1 MVSVN
6 KLISNCRTTEVDSV
20 SDNIIAQY
28 NKNDWSSDTHL
39 TGIFDL
45 LKPASDKLTSAINRI
60 KAESDL
66 EEKDEQRDNKVR
78 AVYYLIMGFMHHP
91 DPAIKSAAQQVDGVF
106 EHYGVNIVSD
116 SYATESSLIESL
128 LEDFGEADI
137 QTAIAALPG
146 LSDLITELRNAQTA
160 FAEAQ
165 VLFEE
170 EKAKEGTEESA
181 SKIKKE
187 VVKIINDQLVV
198 YLRAMVQV
206 DQAKYEEFTTTVAQ
220 IIDDMNVIV
229 RKRRKDKEPD
239 EEN

>member
-1 MVSVN
+1 MENLN
-6 KLISNCRTTEVDSV
+6 KLLSIARTTEVDAVSV
-20 SDNIIAQY
+20 SVIAEY
-28 NKNDWSSDTHL
+28 DKSDWSSDAHM

-45 LKPASDKLTSAINRI
+45 LKPASEKLTSAINRI

-66 EEKDEQRDNKVR
+66 EEKDEQRDKKVR
-78 AVYYLIMGFMHHP
+78 AIYYLLMGFMHHP
-91 DPAIKSAAQQVDGVF
+91 DTAISSAALQVDAVF
-106 EHYGVNIVSD
+106 EHYGVNIVND

-128 LEDFGEADI
+128 LLEFSKTDL

-160 FAEAQ
+160 FGEAQ

-170 EKAKEGTEESA
+170 EKAKEGTEENA

-187 VVKIINDQLVV
+187 VLSIMNDNLVV
-198 YLRAMVQV
+198 YLRAMIQV
-206 DQAKYEEFTTTVAQ
+206 DQTKYEVFTTTVAQ

-229 RKRRKDKEPD
+229 KKRRKEKEPVS
-239 EEN
+239 EN